1 MTEIPTSGMPSRV
14 DRVDHFVDARDV
26 LVLDERR
33 ELVDALV
40 LGRVG
45 VRPPPAVVVLGH
57 VEQPERDDLVLI
69 ADVARVVGPLKA
81 GWHGVTRFPRAAELL
96 PRTRL
101 QAAGGEHDDHRVTSS
116 VGWIVRV
123 RPRCAWTSCTA
134 IAPSPTAVAHRFV
147 EPERTSPAAK
157 MPGTLVS
164 SRCSAC
170 ASAPVRMKPF
180 SSRSTASPSHSVH
193 GRAPR
198 KRNRNEND
206 TRSPLVSVTA
216 SRCPSS
222 PCSAAISL
230 RSRTATP

>member
-14 DRVDHFVDARDV
+14 DGVDHFVDAGDV
-26 LVLDERR
+26 LVLHERR

-40 LGRVG
+40 LGRVR

-69 ADVARVVGPLKA
+69 ADVARVVGALKPGRHDVA
-81 GWHGVTRFPRAAELL
+81 RLPRATELL

-116 VGWIVRV
+116 GRWIVRV
-123 RPRCAWTSCTA
+123 RPRWAWTSCTA
-134 IAPSPTAVAHRFV
+134 IAPSPTAVAQRFV

-157 MPGTLVS
+157 TPGTLVS

-180 SSRSTASPSHSVH
+180 SSRATVSPSQSVH
-193 GRAPR
+193 GLAPR
-198 KRNRNEND
+198 KKNRNENG
-206 TRSPLVSVTA
+206 TRSPLLRVTA
-216 SRCPSS
+216 SRCPSV
-222 PCSAAISL
+222 PCSAPISL